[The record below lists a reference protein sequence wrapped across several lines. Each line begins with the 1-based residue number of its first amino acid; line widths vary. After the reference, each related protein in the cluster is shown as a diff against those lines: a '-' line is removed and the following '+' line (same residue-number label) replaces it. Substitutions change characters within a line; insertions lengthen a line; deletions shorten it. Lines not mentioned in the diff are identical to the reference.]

1 MEYTKFIRVEYEF
14 RLGAILD
21 AYEVVVSKLDVAE
34 FASKAVPS
42 DVRLKIIDAARLTGS
57 GVNYQHWKFILVQ
70 GRERLKTLAN
80 DSTTGKWV
88 DGADFAVIIL
98 TNPKY
103 GFHLIDAGRALQ
115 SMGIAAWSFGVASRI
130 FTGVNRE
137 ALERDFSIPKN
148 LSPSVIMGFGY
159 PAKKIVGKKNRKP
172 IDEVAYLDRF
182 GNPLTP
188 EQL

>member
-1 MEYTKFIRVEYEF
+1 M
-14 RLGAILD
+14 D

-34 FASKAVPS
+34 FGPKTVPS
-42 DVRLKIIDAARLTGS
+42 DVKLKIIDAARLTGS
-57 GVNYQHWKFILVQ
+57 GMNNQHWRFILVQ
-70 GRERLKTLAN
+70 RRDRIKTLAN

-88 DGADFAVIIL
+88 EGANFAVIVL

-115 SMGIAAWSFGVASRI
+115 SMEIAAWSFGVASRI

-137 ALERDFSIPKN
+137 GLERDFGIPKDLN
-148 LSPSVIMGFGY
+148 PSVIVGFGY

-172 IDEVAYLDRF
+172 IGEVAYLDRF
-182 GNPLTP
+182 GNSLTRG
-188 EQL
+188 QL